1 LGWVLGGLLT
11 LPLLI
16 LHLWALADVLRTPLG
31 VWAAAEQNQFLWAL
45 VVLLLVLV
53 GPVLY
58 LVIVRPQLISAASQP
73 R

>member
-1 LGWVLGGLLT
+1 MGWVLGGLLT
-11 LPLLI
+11 LPVLI

-31 VWAAAEQNQFLWAL
+31 VWAATEQNQFLWAL

-58 LVIVRPQLISAASQP
+58 LVIARPQLIAAASQP